1 MYSIKLNLLLLTSL
15 ILSACSTGSDNI
27 PPAITEERIVITPES
42 PRPINTKPVEF
53 VVITNNN
60 REKLDL
66 EPVWYAITT
75 TSYENLAYNM
85 QELIRYISQQQNQ
98 INYYRSNA
106 ETDNYKKLNWLAT
119 IICYNL
125 TTRS

>member
-1 MYSIKLNLLLLTSL
+1 MYSIKLSLLLLTSL

-106 ETDNYKKLNWLAT
+106 ETDNYKKLN
-119 IICYNL
+119 
-125 TTRS
+125 